1 MTFGTLKR
9 KTPSARVR
17 ARLADDDDNLEVMVG
32 EVKEVEVAVKGK
44 SSTILST
51 HQTAHH
57 FVISYDRMI
66 MMSHGIICCYI
77 LS

>member
-1 MTFGTLKR
+1 M
-9 KTPSARVR
+9 TPSARVR

-32 EVKEVEVAVKGK
+32 EVKVVEVAVKSK

-51 HQTAHH
+51 HQTGHH

-66 MMSHGIICCYI
+66 MMSHGNICCYI

>member
-1 MTFGTLKR
+1 M
-9 KTPSARVR
+9 TPSARVR
-17 ARLADDDDNLEVMVG
+17 ARQADDEDNLEVMVG
-32 EVKEVEVAVKGK
+32 EVKVVEVAVKGK

>member
-1 MTFGTLKR
+1 M
-9 KTPSARVR
+9 TPSARVR
-17 ARLADDDDNLEVMVG
+17 ARLVDDDDNLEDMVG
-32 EVKEVEVAVKGK
+32 EVKVVEVAVKSK

-51 HQTAHH
+51 RQTAHH